1 MSDANAPTHPA
12 SEGLAAQETP
22 PPVRVRRRT
31 ARITT
36 EEQWEAVRAE
46 LLPMYIERRTLAE
59 IAEAFGVSV
68 NTAGAWRSRLVEDLR
83 NEASSMQPRDYVMES
98 ITSLRMARAEAW
110 RTVHESADI
119 KDRRAGL
126 HLVAQVENQSA
137 KLGAMIGLYGRAGDR
152 PLQTGGGG
160 EIDDDA
166 RLLRS
171 MMIEFLE
178 GNNAVP
184 PEGTGGAY
192 AENGYSK

>member
-1 MSDANAPTHPA
+1 MSDANTPAHPTND
-12 SEGLAAQETP
+12 GLAQRENP

-83 NEASSMQPRDYVMES
+83 NEASAMQPRDYVMES
-98 ITSLRMARAEAW
+98 ITSLRMVRAEAW
-110 RTVHESADI
+110 RIVRESTDV

-152 PLQTGGGG
+152 PLQTAGGD

-171 MMIEFLE
+171 MMIEFLSEDARE
-178 GNNAVP
+178 GSA
-184 PEGTGGAY
+184 
-192 AENGYSK
+192 SKT